1 MLNEGNDIHTN
12 ENICVFVCFQRRHPS
27 KMKAFIDCVATRKRT
42 SDSEPQ
48 EVVAKQ
54 VKLDEMMAAGV
65 GRRVPQSKLDKLVM
79 AFICDG
85 HHALSVVEQPAFK
98 ELITTLNP
106 QSHVIS
112 RPTLR
117 IRIQE
122 AANHMKTN
130 LMSHLAKVRY
140 VGTTTDCWTA
150 HQQSFLGM
158 TVHWI
163 DEHTLERQSAA
174 LACKRLKGSHTFDIL
189 AAAIDDIHCQYKI
202 RGKVVR
208 TTTDSGSN
216 FIKAFAVFGEHS
228 QDPEESDPDCEEPDT
243 NDLVDAFSILEK
255 DTRLEFQLPS
265 HQRCACHLL
274 NLVATTDATKAE
286 ANDTYKRLSR
296 SSFAKCQGLWNKTG
310 RSYVAAEFVQDQCQL
325 QLIRPNQ
332 TRWNSTYMA
341 IERLL
346 RIIDDKGEVA
356 IRNVCEEFRLKM

>member
-1 MLNEGNDIHTN
+1 MNYRQNITVGSRKPSEGGRDTRWSVLGWIRGWLVAGWFSNK
-12 ENICVFVCFQRRHPS
+12 EN
-27 KMKAFIDCVATRKRT
+27 
-42 SDSEPQ
+42 
-48 EVVAKQ
+48 
-54 VKLDEMMAAGV
+54 G
-65 GRRVPQSKLDKLVM
+65 
-79 AFICDG
+79 
-85 HHALSVVEQPAFK
+85 
-98 ELITTLNP
+98 NP
-106 QSHVIS
+106 Q
-112 RPTLR
+112 
-117 IRIQE
+117 
-122 AANHMKTN
+122 
-130 LMSHLAKVRY
+130 
-140 VGTTTDCWTA
+140 TD
-150 HQQSFLGM
+150 
-158 TVHWI
+158 
-163 DEHTLERQSAA
+163 
-174 LACKRLKGSHTFDIL
+174 
-189 AAAIDDIHCQYKI
+189 
-202 RGKVVR
+202 
-208 TTTDSGSN
+208 
-216 FIKAFAVFGEHS
+216 S

-310 RSYVAAEFVQDQCQL
+310 RSYTAAEFVQDQCQL